1 MAAHEGMGVNYLHIG
16 CDEVFHMAE
25 CSLCANKYRDELF
38 LGHVQRVA
46 KYVRNK

>member
-1 MAAHEGMGVNYLHIG
+1 MALHEGISYLHIG

-25 CSLCANKYRDELF
+25 CSVCSMKNRDELF
-38 LGHVQRVA
+38 LGHVRYVA